1 MKEKLTK
8 EESDQQQQLRQ
19 MELIQQDVA
28 RIPPAAVSELVGTD
42 IRKFAGATQ
51 YMFSQYMYSYNNI
64 YIVLI

>member
-1 MKEKLTK
+1 MKEKLSK

-51 YMFSQYMYSYNNI
+51 YMFHI
-64 YIVLI
+64 IIFILF